1 MPPDC
6 SRATI
11 SGKQTYDARCRIAPH
26 LMTATL
32 TIDLAAIVANWR
44 TLRARHQGDVAAVVK
59 ADAYGLGAA
68 QVAPALAA
76 AGCRHFFV
84 AHLDEALAL
93 RPLIGAASVAVL
105 NGLAPGRAAD
115 YAAARIT
122 PVIGSLAELAAW
134 QAAAS
139 AHGATLPTILHA
151 DTGMARLGFS
161 PDELATLHPEPTRL
175 AGLRL
180 DYLMT
185 HLACAEDPADP
196 FNAQQAARFRA
207 IATQFPGVPTSL
219 ANSSGLFLGPDFHSA
234 LARPGAALYGI
245 NPTPGAPNPMAPV
258 VSLAAPILQVREVA
272 AGESVGYNRYW
283 VAPRPS
289 RIATVAV
296 GYADGYLR
304 ALSNRAT
311 AYFDATPVPL
321 VGRVSMDLTT
331 FDITD
336 TGAAPGDLLTL
347 IGRQHGP
354 DALAIDAG
362 TNGYEILTSLGRRY
376 QRRYIAV

>member
-1 MPPDC
+1 
-6 SRATI
+6 
-11 SGKQTYDARCRIAPH
+11 
-26 LMTATL
+26 MTATL
-32 TIDLAAIVANWR
+32 TIDLGAIVANWR
-44 TLRARHQGDVAAVVK
+44 ALAARHPGETAAVVK

-68 QVAPALAA
+68 KVAPALAA
-76 AGCRHFFV
+76 AGCRQFFV
-84 AHLDEALAL
+84 AHLDEALAI
-93 RPLIGAASVAVL
+93 RPLVPAVAVL
-105 NGLAPGRAAD
+105 NGLAPGRADEYLAQD
-115 YAAARIT
+115 IT

-134 QAAAS
+134 QAA
-139 AHGATLPTILHA
+139 GRTKNPPTMLHA

-161 PDELATLHPEPTRL
+161 PEELAVLRAEPARL

-196 FNAQQAARFRA
+196 FNDEQAAAFRA
-207 IATQFPGVPTSL
+207 VAAQFPGVRTSF
-219 ANSSGLFLGPDFHSA
+219 ANSSGLFLGPAFASN

-245 NPTPGAPNPMAPV
+245 NPTPAAPNPMTPV
-258 VSLAAPILQVREVA
+258 VTLTAPILQIREVQP
-272 AGESVGYNRYW
+272 GTSVGYNRFW
-283 VAPRPS
+283 VARRRS
-289 RIATVAV
+289 RIATLAV

-304 ALSNRAT
+304 ALSNRA
-311 AYFDATPVPL
+311 AARFDGLPVPL

-331 FDITD
+331 FDVTD
-336 TGAAPGDLLTL
+336 TQAAPGDELTL
-347 IGRQHGP
+347 IGPQNGA

>member
-1 MPPDC
+1 
-6 SRATI
+6 
-11 SGKQTYDARCRIAPH
+11 
-26 LMTATL
+26 MTATL

-44 TLRARHQGDVAAVVK
+44 ALAAWHEGETAAVVK

-68 QVAPALAA
+68 HVAPALAA
-76 AGCRHFFV
+76 AGCGQFFV
-84 AHLDEALAL
+84 AHLDEALAI
-93 RPLIGAASVAVL
+93 RPLVPGAGIAVL
-105 NGLAPGRAAD
+105 NGLAAGRAAAYVAHD
-115 YAAARIT
+115 II

-134 QAAAS
+134 QDAAAS
-139 AHGATLPTILHA
+139 RGAPLPTILHA

-161 PDELATLHPEPTRL
+161 AAELSVLRAEPGRL

-180 DYLMT
+180 DYVMT

-196 FNAQQAARFRA
+196 FNDEQAKAFRA
-207 IATQFPGVPTSL
+207 IAAQFPGVPTSF
-219 ANSSGLFLGPDFHSA
+219 ANSSGLFLGPAFQSD

-245 NPTPGAPNPMAPV
+245 NPTPHAPNPMAPV
-258 VSLAAPILQVREVA
+258 VTLTAPILQIREVQP
-272 AGESVGYNRYW
+272 GESVGYNRYW
-283 VAPRPS
+283 VAQRRS
-289 RIATVAV
+289 RIATLAV

-304 ALSNRAT
+304 ALSSKTT
-311 AYFDATPVPL
+311 ARFDGIPVPL

-331 FDITD
+331 FDVTD
-336 TGAAPGDLLTL
+336 THAQPGDALTL
-347 IGRQHGP
+347 IGPQHGA

>member
-1 MPPDC
+1 
-6 SRATI
+6 
-11 SGKQTYDARCRIAPH
+11 
-26 LMTATL
+26 MTATL
-32 TIDLAAIVANWR
+32 TIDLGALVANWR
-44 TLRARHQGDVAAVVK
+44 RLAALHPGATAAVVK

-68 QVAPALAA
+68 RVAPTLAA

-84 AHLDEALAL
+84 AHLDEALAI
-93 RPLIGAASVAVL
+93 RPLVPAAAIAVL
-105 NGLAPGRAAD
+105 NGLAAGRAAD
-115 YAAARIT
+115 YVAQDIT

-134 QAAAS
+134 QEEAAARREN
-139 AHGATLPTILHA
+139 LPTILHA

-161 PDELATLHPEPTRL
+161 PDELAVLRAEPARL

-196 FNAQQAARFRA
+196 FNAEQARTFRA
-207 IATQFPGVPTSL
+207 VTAQFPGVPTSF
-219 ANSSGLFLGPDFHSA
+219 ANSSGLFLGPDFHA
-234 LARPGAALYGI
+234 DLARPGAALYGI
-245 NPTPGAPNPMAPV
+245 NPTPATPNPMAPV
-258 VSLAAPILQVREVA
+258 VTLTAPILQIREVQP
-272 AGESVGYNRYW
+272 GTSVGYNRYW
-283 VAPRPS
+283 IARRPS
-289 RIATVAV
+289 RIATLAV

-304 ALSNRAT
+304 ALSSKT
-311 AYFDATPVPL
+311 AARFDGIPVPL

-331 FDITD
+331 FDVTD
-336 TGAAPGDLLTL
+336 THAQPGDALTL
-347 IGRQHGP
+347 LGPQHGA